1 MSTVETGLSY
11 KLYYRLKSMH
21 EDIVEEDE
29 VVELWRMKLSKD

>member
-11 KLYYRLKSMH
+11 KLYRLKIMH